1 MKIDSHLL
9 YSLDQRCRYE
19 CDEQGR
25 ITSPGKFEG
34 EMYYLPYFYDLAVC
48 GEGEFD
54 EDDGTFTVQIEPE
67 DRELFPQLASDQESV
82 TMVESM
88 DSGFVYEV

>member
-1 MKIDSHLL
+1 MAV
-9 YSLDQRCRYE
+9 CEYE

-34 EMYYLPYFYDLAVC
+34 EMCYLPYFYDLAMC

-54 EDDGTFTVQIEPE
+54 EEDGTFTVTIEPE
-67 DRELFPQLASDQESV
+67 DRELFPQLVANQHSV
-82 TMVESM
+82 TMIESE
-88 DSGFVYEV
+88 SGFVYELLHA

>member
-1 MKIDSHLL
+1 MPPAVN
-9 YSLDQRCRYE
+9 YSNELRGTYE

-34 EMYYLPYFYDLAVC
+34 EMCYLPYFYDLAMC

-54 EDDGTFTVQIEPE
+54 DEDGTFTVTIEPE
-67 DRELFPQLASDQESV
+67 DRELFPQLAADHGDV
-82 TMVESM
+82 TMIES

>member
-1 MKIDSHLL
+1 MKACD
-9 YSLDQRCRYE
+9 YE

-34 EMYYLPYFYDLAVC
+34 EMCYLPYFYDLAMC
-48 GEGEFD
+48 GDAEFD
-54 EDDGTFTVQIEPE
+54 EEDGTFLVAIEPE

-82 TMVESM
+82 TMIESE
-88 DSGFVYEV
+88 SGFVYEV